1 MPESLPTKKF
11 EEREKNMT
19 YFSSILVSTC
29 ISLIGVMSMFI
40 LISLTGI
47 FSMGQASFMSVG
59 AYAAGLMC
67 LRAKTPMPVN
77 VFVAVIVG
85 MAFAW
90 MVAMPVI
97 KMRRD
102 YIALVTL
109 TFGEAIVAL
118 LNTATRFTGGSLGLN
133 GIPRK
138 TTVPIALISLA
149 VVVFLVLNFK
159 RSKFGRQCLAVKSDE
174 ISAAA
179 MGVNVARIKTT
190 VFVFCGGLTAFG
202 GALWA
207 YLTTY
212 VEPNAFATKKSIEW
226 IIMVFIGGV
235 NSLSG
240 SVVAGVILNVLPEF
254 LRFTDNLR
262 IVIYC
267 VTVLVIINF
276 MPKGLFGENE
286 VSDVFRKILHIFRGG
301 NSKEQIK
308 GGEK

>member
-1 MPESLPTKKF
+1 MS
-11 EEREKNMT
+11 
-19 YFSSILVSTC
+19 YYSSIYVSMC
-29 ISLIGVMSMFI
+29 ISLIGVLSMFV

-67 LRAKTPMPVN
+67 LRAGTPMLLNIIIAILLGMLVAWG
-77 VFVAVIVG
+77 VAV
-85 MAFAW
+85 
-90 MVAMPVI
+90 PVI
-97 KMRRD
+97 KLRRD

-109 TFGEAIVAL
+109 AFGEAIVAL
-118 LNTATRFTGGSLGLN
+118 LNSATKFTGGSKGLN
-133 GIPRK
+133 GIPRQ
-138 TTVPIALISLA
+138 TTVFIATVSLLIVL
-149 VVVFLVLNFK
+149 FLVLNFK

-179 MGVNVARIKTT
+179 MGINVQAIKTLT
-190 VFVFCGGLTAFG
+190 FVFCGGLTAFG

-212 VEPNAFATKKSIEW
+212 VEPSAFATKKSIEW

-240 SVVAGVILNVLPEF
+240 TVTAGVLLSLLPEF

-267 VTVLVIINF
+267 IVVLIIINF
-276 MPKGLFGENE
+276 MPKGLFGEYE
-286 VSDVFRKILHIFRGG
+286 ISGLLKKAGAFFAACFKKLRAGG
-301 NSKEQIK
+301 NGKADKEGQA
-308 GGEK
+308 

>member
-1 MPESLPTKKF
+1 MS
-11 EEREKNMT
+11 
-19 YFSSILVSTC
+19 YYSSIYVSMC
-29 ISLIGVMSMFI
+29 VSLIGVLSMFV

-67 LRAKTPMPVN
+67 LRVGTPMIVN
-77 VFVAVIVG
+77 IIVAIIIG
-85 MAFAW
+85 MLVAW
-90 MVAMPVI
+90 GVAMPVI
-97 KMRRD
+97 KLRRD

-109 TFGEAIVAL
+109 AFGEAIVAL
-118 LNTATRFTGGSLGLN
+118 LNTATKFTGGSLGLN

-138 TTVPIALISLA
+138 TTVFIATISLA
-149 VVVFLVLNFK
+149 AVIFIVLNFK
-159 RSKFGRQCLAVKSDE
+159 RSKFGRQCLAIKSDE

-179 MGVNVARIKTT
+179 MGINVQKVKTLA
-190 VFVFCGGLTAFG
+190 FVFCGGITAFG

-240 SVVAGVILNVLPEF
+240 TITAGVLLNILPEF

-267 VTVLVIINF
+267 VTVLLIINF
-276 MPKGLFGENE
+276 MPKGLFGELE
-286 VSDVFRKILHIFRGG
+286 ITDIFKKIGKFFKKLRSKNGDKEGG
-301 NSKEQIK
+301 KE
-308 GGEK
+308 